1 MRNCFSICLM
11 IAAVCSAG
19 WSQTTPAP
27 AKKPTAA
34 TPAKPAATPSA
45 QPTAVIET
53 TAGKLTCTLFPD
65 VAPLGVAN
73 FIGLAQGTK
82 DWTSPV
88 SHAKKHG
95 VPLYDGTIF
104 HRVIPDFMIQ
114 GGDPAGTGSGDI
126 GFEFKNETSPTLKFD
141 RPGRLAYAN
150 AGPGTNGSQ
159 FFITE
164 VAYPSLNGGYTLFGQ
179 CDDASIALVKQIA
192 RMGRDANDRPYRP
205 VKITHISITKPG
217 APAAKPSAG
226 TAANRQRKNRPPRQP
241 LQSNA
246 SCREGNSPRSFLNER
261 TTMPRQPGTYAIIN
275 TSEGTIVC
283 RLFEKEAPK
292 TVANFIELAEGKRE
306 WTHPRAARRVKTA
319 YMTAPSFTA

>member
-1 MRNCFSICLM
+1 MSSSARPGKARPPGASMRHCLSICLL
-11 IAAVCSAG
+11 IAAACSAV

-27 AKKPTAA
+27 KTTPAKKPAAGTTA
-34 TPAKPAATPSA
+34 AKPAATTSA

-65 VAPLGVAN
+65 VAPIGVAN

-82 DWTSPV
+82 DWTNPI

-114 GGDPAGTGSGDI
+114 GGDPAGSGSGDV

-164 VAYPSLNGGYTLFGQ
+164 VPYPSLNGGYTLFGQ
-179 CDDASIALVKQIA
+179 CDDATVELVKKIA
-192 RMGRDANDRPYRP
+192 RMPRNANDRPNDP
-205 VKITHISITKPG
+205 VKITKITILHTGGG
-217 APAAKPSAG
+217 APHAAPAHKP
-226 TAANRQRKNRPPRQP
+226 RPKP
-241 LQSNA
+241 
-246 SCREGNSPRSFLNER
+246 
-261 TTMPRQPGTYAIIN
+261 
-275 TSEGTIVC
+275 
-283 RLFEKEAPK
+283 APQA
-292 TVANFIELAEGKRE
+292 T
-306 WTHPRAARRVKTA
+306 
-319 YMTAPSFTA
+319 